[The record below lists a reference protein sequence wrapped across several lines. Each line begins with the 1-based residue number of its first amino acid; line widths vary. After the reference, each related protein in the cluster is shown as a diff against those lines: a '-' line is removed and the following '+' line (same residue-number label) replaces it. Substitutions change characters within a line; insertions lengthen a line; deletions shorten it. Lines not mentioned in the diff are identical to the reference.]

1 MYRDGHWKD
10 QYEPQLELQIQVQIQ
25 EQEQIH
31 TEAEISKNAN
41 YLVLT
46 KIHCLLRTAYS
57 KPTAH

>member
-1 MYRDGHWKD
+1 V
-10 QYEPQLELQIQVQIQ
+10 QLELQIQ